1 MISLPGTGKFWVIC
15 QPSRH
20 WHVRWRVIVIEQIVG
35 FVDTKALLDAVEDGI
50 PTVSCIQR
58 GQKSV
63 LGLLHR
69 QLCRQAERDD
79 LVPPGMF
86 AAGSQMTEIRALDSD
101 LLLELGGT
109 HLLYFIQPEEIF

>member
-1 MISLPGTGKFWVIC
+1 M
-15 QPSRH
+15 
-20 WHVRWRVIVIEQIVG
+20 IVIEQIVG
-35 FVDTKALLDAVEDGI
+35 FVDTKALLDAVEEDGI
-50 PTVSCIQR
+50 PMVSCIQR

-86 AAGSQMTEIRALDSD
+86 AAGSQMTEIRALDSA